1 MAGIKPFTA
10 IRPQEEYASHVAALP
25 YDVYNREEAKAE
37 AGREKLSFL
46 RIDRAETQLP
56 DSIDTYDE
64 RVYQKAKQLYGEM
77 KEQKIF
83 LKDDKPCYY
92 VYRLAMDGR
101 KQTGIVACADRKSV
115 V

>member
-64 RVYQKAKQLYGEM
+64 RVYQKAADAEM
-77 KEQKIF
+77 QGAV
-83 LKDDKPCYY
+83 D
-92 VYRLAMDGR
+92 
-101 KQTGIVACADRKSV
+101 
-115 V
+115 